1 MKNEIQIILD
11 FARDTLGADIYGT
24 TIDFRQGCLVEVSI
38 SNGYVKLD
46 GGITGVVEYY
56 ATSEEAIKSLS

>member
-1 MKNEIQIILD
+1 MKNDIQIILD
-11 FARDTLGADIYGT
+11 FARNTLGADIYDT

-38 SNGYVKLD
+38 SDGSVKLD
-46 GGITGVVEYY
+46 GGIFGEVEYY